1 MIKQVKRKHSLQ
13 LLLFFL
19 FFFFPSVL
27 KANDNNYKVLEETDT
42 TLRILYT
49 NELTRIDTLQI
60 SSQVFLNPI
69 IPNTILKEGNP
80 STPSVYISL
89 EAIALPKPN
98 EFKIKNIQIL
108 KSTFLAGKIVPIP
121 TTNQECSKFTFNPAL
136 YKKNKK
142 EPIQINYLGIARNS
156 HIGQLVIPVA
166 QYLPEVDKI
175 EILLEILIEI
185 EFPKIQNNVSIGDYL
200 PPVLNINQA
209 KKWIIELP
217 THKEFINQKNRELPL
232 ASTSKVVK
240 IKVER
245 EGIYR
250 IDAGMLATL
259 GISIQQ
265 NEISTIKI
273 FGGNGKPLSE
283 LPSDAM
289 SYDYSDIPLILVTKS
304 NGELDYILF
313 YGIGTNGFEFNGKE
327 FIYYSNPYGNTNYY
341 YLSWGGTDGK
351 RIVTDTS
358 LPCNNPEIQTTY
370 YERIAYKE
378 EISNPFSSGS
388 GRIWFGGSIF
398 PRTFTNL
405 LENLDR
411 SKPISYRFYVGQKYQ
426 SDNTQ
431 NKGTFSF
438 YESSNLLGQ
447 ISINASFKGSY
458 EEARA
463 SFFQTQFPAEK
474 ILGDNRSYLKTGYT
488 ANEPAKATPY
498 FNSYEIHFS
507 RQLIAKDNSIA
518 FYTDP
523 SLSGC
528 QIFQIQNFDGKP
540 IGFDVTNP
548 RNPILLNNHSPVA
561 ETFFIQTSLLPNSPK
576 RFIATSKFL
585 KPEITLID
593 FENLRGKKIDANVVV
608 ITHSSLVNSA
618 SKYIQYRTEKSNLK
632 FALVTIDKIF
642 DEFSFGISDPLA
654 IRYFLAYL
662 MKTQE
667 VKPQYV
673 ILWGDG
679 HYDYKQITT
688 NQINF
693 IPSYESLD
701 SYTSFNSTVSF
712 TSDDFFAFILG
723 NDNVIDLS
731 IARIPITSDK
741 SGLDYVNKIKEY
753 ESNSLAGNWRCTFLL
768 TADDSPANINDNQY
782 DGAIHTSSSEILSRN
797 YIPKDIIQ
805 KKIYLVEYPIERI
818 QSGRR
823 KPLASLDLFNS
834 INEGVLVVNWTG
846 HGNPR
851 VWAHE
856 ELFDKDKTISQLA
869 NKNALFFGIAATC
882 DFGRFDMVNV
892 SSGTEDLI
900 LSPKGGA
907 IGFFTATRAVGVSDN
922 SAINQTFINYLFRRN
937 KNLLYDNLGD
947 IYFNVKSVRS
957 NTNDIKYQLYADPL
971 LKLNLPELIVR
982 PNKINGI
989 LLDTLS
995 NLIEIKGMSRLTI
1008 EGYIQNPTDTLPML
1022 NFNGN
1027 VEIIINDVSYIKNVY
1042 DVDGSLHPISKD
1054 GGIISRG
1061 TFQVRN
1067 GSFRAEFIIPED
1079 LSFLDGTI
1087 TIRFFAKD
1095 SALRV
1100 FAKGFYNNIRVA
1112 GIDSILSVDNSP
1124 PKINIFINDITFK
1137 EGDVVSNPPLLIVYL
1152 SDDSGINTT
1161 GSGIGHRI
1169 ECWIDDKTEPIDLTN
1184 KYESSENDP
1193 KTGLIKTILYGLS
1206 PGLHSVRVRAWDIFN
1221 NFSVAETKF
1230 RILDESNKVYL
1241 FNLTTIPN
1249 PATNHLT
1256 FRFQHNLN
1264 ENFRYQIDVYSTLGN
1279 LIFSTIED
1287 SNQLLTIEFPW
1298 NLTDNM
1304 GNSLPTGTYLY
1315 KISVYTSNK
1324 IGVGYGKFAIIN

>member
-1 MIKQVKRKHSLQ
+1 MAKQVKRRHSLQ
-13 LLLFFL
+13 LFSL
-19 FFFFPSVL
+19 FFFFFL
-27 KANDNNYKVLEETDT
+27 AFGIKANDGNFKVLEETDT
-42 TLRILYT
+42 TLKILYI
-49 NELTRIDTLQI
+49 NKLIRIDKIQI

-69 IPNTILKEGNP
+69 IPNTILREGKP
-80 STPSVYISL
+80 STPSSYISL
-89 EAIALPKPN
+89 IAIALPQP
-98 EFKIKNIQIL
+98 EGFKIKNIQIL
-108 KSTFLAGKIVPIP
+108 KSTSLDEKIMPIP
-121 TTNQECSKFTFNPAL
+121 ETTQDGSKFTYNPLA
-136 YKKNKK
+136 YKNNKK
-142 EPIQINYLGIARNS
+142 DTIQINYLGIARNL
-156 HIGQLVIPVA
+156 HIGQLIIPVA
-166 QYLPEVDKI
+166 QYLPDRNKI

-185 EFPKIQNNVSIGDYL
+185 EFPKIQNNVSISSYL
-200 PPVLNINQA
+200 PSILNPNQA
-209 KKWIIELP
+209 KNWIIELP
-217 THKEFINQKNRELPL
+217 THKEFINQKKSDTPL
-232 ASTSKVVK
+232 ASTLKVLK

-245 EGIYR
+245 EGIYK
-250 IDAGMLATL
+250 IDAGMLASL

-289 SYDYSDIPLILVTKS
+289 GYEYSDIPIMVVTKN

-313 YGIGTNGFEFNGKE
+313 YGIGTNGFEFSGKE
-327 FIYYSNPYGNTNYY
+327 FVYYSNPYGNLNYY
-341 YLSWGGTDGK
+341 YLSWGGKDGK
-351 RIVTDTS
+351 RITIDTS
-358 LPCNNPEIQTTY
+358 QPCSTPDIQTTY

-447 ISINASFKGSY
+447 ININASFRGSY

-474 ILGDNRSYLKTGYT
+474 ILGDNRSYIKIEYST
-488 ANEPAKATPY
+488 NEPAKATPY

-518 FYTDP
+518 FFTDP

-528 QIFQIQNFDGKP
+528 QIFQIQNFDVEP
-540 IGFDVTNP
+540 IAFDVTNP
-548 RNPILLNNHSPVA
+548 RNPILLNNHSPVVG
-561 ETFFIQTSLLPNSPK
+561 TFFIQTNLLPNSPK
-576 RFIATSKFL
+576 RFIVSSKFL
-585 KPEITLID
+585 KPEITLVE
-593 FENLRGKKIDANVVV
+593 FENLLNKKIDANVIV
-608 ITHSSLVNSA
+608 ITHNSLVNSA
-618 SKYIQYRTEKSNLK
+618 SKYIQYRSEKSNLK

-642 DEFSFGISDPLA
+642 DEFSFGIPDPMA
-654 IRYFLAYL
+654 IRYFLAHL
-662 MKTQE
+662 IKTQE

-688 NQINF
+688 KQINF
-693 IPSYESLD
+693 IPPYESLD
-701 SYTSFNSTVSF
+701 SYTSFNSTVNF

-723 NDNVIDLS
+723 NDNIIDLS
-731 IARIPITSDK
+731 IARIPVTSDK

-753 ESNSLAGNWRCTFLL
+753 ELNSLAGNWRCTFLL

-782 DGAIHTSSSEILSRN
+782 DGAIHTMSSEILSRD

-805 KKIYLVEYPIERI
+805 KKIYLVEYPTERI
-818 QSGRR
+818 QTGRR
-823 KPLASLDLFNS
+823 KPLASLDLINS

-856 ELFDKDKTISQLA
+856 ELFDRDITISQLT

-892 SSGTEDLI
+892 SSGTEDLL

-907 IGFFTATRAVGVSDN
+907 IGFFTATRAVGVFDN
-922 SAINQTFINYLFRRN
+922 SAINQTFLNYLSRRN

-982 PNKINGI
+982 PNKINSI
-989 LLDTLS
+989 LLDTLN
-995 NLIEIKGMSRLTI
+995 NLIEIKGMSRLSI
-1008 EGYIQNPTDTLPML
+1008 EGYIQSPNDSLPMF

-1027 VEIIINDVSYIKNVY
+1027 VEIIINDVSYLKNVY
-1042 DVDGSLHPISKD
+1042 DIDGSLHRISKD

-1067 GSFRAEFIIPED
+1067 GSFKAEFIIPEE

-1095 SALRV
+1095 SALSV
-1100 FAKGFYNNIRVA
+1100 FAKGSYNNIRVS
-1112 GIDSILSVDNSP
+1112 GIDSIFSVDNTP
-1124 PKINIFINDITFK
+1124 PKINIFINDTTFK
-1137 EGDVVSNPPLLIVYL
+1137 ENDVVSNPPLLIVYL

-1169 ECWIDDKTEPIDLTN
+1169 ECWIDERTEPIDLTN

-1193 KTGLIKTILYGLS
+1193 KAGFIKTLLYGLS

-1230 RILDESNKVYL
+1230 RILDESKQIYL
-1241 FNLTTIPN
+1241 YNLTTIPN
-1249 PATNHLT
+1249 PATNNLT
-1256 FRFQHNLN
+1256 FRFQHNLR

-1279 LIFSTIED
+1279 LIFSAIRE
-1287 SNQLLTIEFPW
+1287 SNQPLTIEFPW
-1298 NLTDNM
+1298 NLTDNN
-1304 GNSLPTGTYLY
+1304 GNSLPTGTYFY
-1315 KISVYTSNK
+1315 KISVYSNNRM
-1324 IGVGYGKFAIIN
+1324 GVDYGKFVITN